1 MRSATA
7 LTVNPARSRARS
19 RTSCGVAGRRSS
31 VLMALTVPTGV
42 PRTGTAA
49 PTPIRARR
57 PRPRPRVGAMT
68 TVSAGSA
75 APVSKRVIRA
85 WGLWDF
91 GEQSFHTVILTF
103 VFSVYLTTGVADDPT
118 RGATV
123 FSTAQTWAGIAM
135 ALIAPALGSWGDR
148 VRSSRLMLTV
158 TSVGGIVGMALLWFT
173 EPDEAFLVYG
183 AVVIAVTGL
192 FLELAGVF
200 YNAILLRISTPATY
214 GRISGFAWGMGYLGG
229 LIALVITLFG
239 FVLNDGLLGL
249 PTANGEN
256 FRGIALLCAGWFLVF
271 GLPLLILAPAD
282 EPREDDE
289 KFNLAMAYRELFRRI
304 AHLWRNERT
313 LLHFFAAA
321 AVYRD
326 GLSAVFALAGVL
338 AASAYGF
345 DTEQT
350 IYFGLAANFIAGVST
365 WLAGRADDRFG
376 PRTVIITSLSAMIA
390 FGTVIIFSGAQL
402 TFWICG
408 MAIAGLV
415 GPVQSASRSAL
426 AHMSSPEQAGENF
439 GLYATTGRASTF
451 LAPGLYWMFVGLT
464 DNPRTG
470 IIGIMVVLLA
480 GLLIFL
486 PLRLPE
492 RTGHTARPVS

>member
-1 MRSATA
+1 MSTATSRPDA
-7 LTVNPARSRARS
+7 PVPAR
-19 RTSCGVAGRRSS
+19 V
-31 VLMALTVPTGV
+31 V
-42 PRTGTAA
+42 
-49 PTPIRARR
+49 
-57 PRPRPRVGAMT
+57 
-68 TVSAGSA
+68 
-75 APVSKRVIRA
+75 RA

-91 GEQSFHTVILTF
+91 GEQAFHTVILTF
-103 VFSVYLTTGVADDPT
+103 VFSVYLTSAVAADPT
-118 RGATV
+118 HGATV
-123 FSTAQTWAGIAM
+123 FSSAQTWAGIVM
-135 ALIAPALGSWGDR
+135 AVLAPALGSWGDR
-148 VRSSRLMLTV
+148 VRSSKLMLTI
-158 TSVGGIVGMALLWFT
+158 TTLGAIICTALLWFT
-173 EPDEAFLVYG
+173 KPEDSYLLYG
-183 AVVIAVTGL
+183 AVVIAVGGL
-192 FLELAGVF
+192 FVELAGVF
-200 YNAILLRISTPATY
+200 YNAILLKISTPETY

-229 LIALVITLFG
+229 VIALVLTLFG
-239 FVLNDGLLGL
+239 FVLGDGLLGL
-249 PTANGEN
+249 PTENGEN

-439 GLYATTGRASTF
+439 GLYATTGRAISF